1 MRSRDINLNSY
12 WGKICTPLEIIAV
25 DGKKRWK
32 LLTASVTYFHGQP
45 GDEVVILVTKEGDSD
60 WAAVENVIKSNGR

>member
-25 DGKKRWK
+25 DGKKRK
-32 LLTASVTYFHGQP
+32 IQSANADAY
-45 GDEVVILVTKEGDSD
+45 
-60 WAAVENVIKSNGR
+60 